1 MWHLLDFWHHNYN
14 LLFVPQDLKKF
25 HRSSLLRFFARDIEK
40 NLFYSVLGNVTQ
52 KKKLPYGD
60 LCNITIPFGRP
71 DWSMGVQYLPWVI
84 NEHCLEFTQFL
95 SRNIDVRVV
104 PDLRMQEM

>member
-1 MWHLLDFWHHNYN
+1 MINLEGTLLTP
-14 LLFVPQDLKKF
+14 L
-25 HRSSLLRFFARDIEK
+25 
-40 NLFYSVLGNVTQ
+40 SVANG
-52 KKKLPYGD
+52 
-60 LCNITIPFGRP
+60 
-71 DWSMGVQYLPWVI
+71 SMGVQYLPWVI